1 MGWIKNIYK
10 QVLEGYNISK
20 EEAYKLIDYDVEVLR
35 NYAKSIREQLCGNV
49 FDLCSII
56 NGKSGACSENCKYC
70 AQSAHYSTRVETYPL
85 LDAEVFIKDAKEHKA
100 EGVLRYSIV
109 TSGKRLS
116 KKEVEDVAKIYKRM
130 REECEI
136 KLCASHGLLD
146 EEDFT
151 KLKEAGIV
159 RYHNNLETSRNYF
172 ASICTTH
179 TYEDK
184 IKTIKA
190 AQRVGLEVCSGGLF
204 GIGETMEDR
213 IDMAFELRE
222 MGVTSIPINVLVPI
236 PGTPMEKMLPIT
248 EEEVLKSIAIYRF
261 IHPTAFIR
269 LAGGR
274 MYLTDNGR
282 LAFEGGAN
290 ATITGNLLT
299 TCGNTIQDD
308 LKMLK
313 TLGFEVKLSE

>member
-1 MGWIKNIYK
+1 MEWIKNIYK

-204 GIGETMEDR
+204 GIGEIMEDR
-213 IDMAFELRE
+213 IDRAFELRE

-248 EEEVLKSIAIYRF
+248 EEEVLKSITIYRF

>member
-1 MGWIKNIYK
+1 MEWIKNIYK

-35 NYAKSIREQLCGNV
+35 NYAESIREQLCGNV

-204 GIGETMEDR
+204 GIGEAMEDR

>member
-20 EEAYKLIDYDVEVLR
+20 EEAYKLIDHDVEVLR

-70 AQSAHYSTRVETYPL
+70 AQSAHYNTRVETYPL

-151 KLKEAGIV
+151 KLKEAGVV

-190 AQRVGLEVCSGGLF
+190 AQKVGLEVCSGGLF
-204 GIGETMEDR
+204 GLGETMEDR

-222 MGVTSIPINVLVPI
+222 MGVTSIPVNVLVPI
-236 PGTPMEKMLPIT
+236 PGTPMEKVVPIT

-313 TLGFEVKLSE
+313 TLGFEVRLSE

>member
-1 MGWIKNIYK
+1 MEWIKNIYK

-248 EEEVLKSIAIYRF
+248 EEEVLKSITIYRF

>member
-1 MGWIKNIYK
+1 
-10 QVLEGYNISK
+10 
-20 EEAYKLIDYDVEVLR
+20 
-35 NYAKSIREQLCGNV
+35 
-49 FDLCSII
+49 
-56 NGKSGACSENCKYC
+56 
-70 AQSAHYSTRVETYPL
+70 
-85 LDAEVFIKDAKEHKA
+85 
-100 EGVLRYSIV
+100 
-109 TSGKRLS
+109 
-116 KKEVEDVAKIYKRM
+116 M

-204 GIGETMEDR
+204 GIGEIMEDR

-248 EEEVLKSIAIYRF
+248 EEEVLKSITIYRF

>member
-1 MGWIKNIYK
+1 MEWIKNIYK

-35 NYAKSIREQLCGNV
+35 NYAESIREQLCGNV

-70 AQSAHYSTRVETYPL
+70 AQSAYYSTRVETYPL

>member
-190 AQRVGLEVCSGGLF
+190 AQKVGLEVCSGGLF

>member
-1 MGWIKNIYK
+1 MEWIKNIYK

-261 IHPTAFIR
+261 IYPTAFIR

>member
-1 MGWIKNIYK
+1 MEWIKNIYK

-100 EGVLRYSIV
+100 EGVLCYSIV

-184 IKTIKA
+184 IKTIKV

>member
-1 MGWIKNIYK
+1 MEWIKNIYK

-151 KLKEAGIV
+151 TLKEAGIV

-179 TYEDK
+179 TYKDK

-290 ATITGNLLT
+290 ATIIGNLLT

>member
-1 MGWIKNIYK
+1 MEWIKNIYK

-204 GIGETMEDR
+204 GIGEIMEDR

-248 EEEVLKSIAIYRF
+248 EEEVLKSITIYRF

>member
-1 MGWIKNIYK
+1 MEWIKNIYK

-20 EEAYKLIDYDVEVLR
+20 EEAYKLIDYDVEVLK

>member
-1 MGWIKNIYK
+1 MGWIKSIYK

-204 GIGETMEDR
+204 GIGEIMEDR

-248 EEEVLKSIAIYRF
+248 EEEVLKSITIYRF

>member
-1 MGWIKNIYK
+1 MERIKNIYK

-159 RYHNNLETSRNYF
+159 RYHNNLDTSRNYF

>member
-1 MGWIKNIYK
+1 MEWIKNIYK

-20 EEAYKLIDYDVEVLR
+20 EEAYKLIDYDVEVLK

-222 MGVTSIPINVLVPI
+222 MGVTSIPINVLVHI

-248 EEEVLKSIAIYRF
+248 EEEVLKSITIYRF

>member
-1 MGWIKNIYK
+1 MEWIKNIYK

-20 EEAYKLIDYDVEVLR
+20 EEVYKLIDYDVEVLK

-222 MGVTSIPINVLVPI
+222 MGVTSIPINVLVHI

-308 LKMLK
+308 LKILK

>member
-1 MGWIKNIYK
+1 MEWIKNIYK

-236 PGTPMEKMLPIT
+236 SGTPMEKMLPIT

>member
-1 MGWIKNIYK
+1 MEWIKNIYK

-184 IKTIKA
+184 IKTIKV

-204 GIGETMEDR
+204 GLGETMEDR

-222 MGVTSIPINVLVPI
+222 MGVTSIPVNVLVPI
-236 PGTPMEKMLPIT
+236 PGTPMEKVVPIT

-313 TLGFEVKLSE
+313 TLGFEVRLSE

>member
-248 EEEVLKSIAIYRF
+248 EEEVLKSITIYRF

>member
-1 MGWIKNIYK
+1 MKWIKNIYK

-20 EEAYKLIDYDVEVLR
+20 EEAYKLIDYDVEVLK

>member
-1 MGWIKNIYK
+1 MEWIKNIYK

-184 IKTIKA
+184 IKTIKV

-204 GIGETMEDR
+204 GLGETMEDR

-222 MGVTSIPINVLVPI
+222 MGVTSIPVNVLVPI
-236 PGTPMEKMLPIT
+236 PGTPMEK
-248 EEEVLKSIAIYRF
+248 EVVVLFVLY
-261 IHPTAFIR
+261 
-269 LAGGR
+269 
-274 MYLTDNGR
+274 
-282 LAFEGGAN
+282 
-290 ATITGNLLT
+290 
-299 TCGNTIQDD
+299 
-308 LKMLK
+308 
-313 TLGFEVKLSE
+313 KLQKKRSFY

>member
-1 MGWIKNIYK
+1 MEWIKNIYK

-204 GIGETMEDR
+204 GIGETMKDR

>member
-1 MGWIKNIYK
+1 MEWIKNIYK

-151 KLKEAGIV
+151 TLKEAGIV

-179 TYEDK
+179 TYKDK

-204 GIGETMEDR
+204 GIGETMKDR

>member
-1 MGWIKNIYK
+1 MEWIKNIYK

-204 GIGETMEDR
+204 GIGEIMEDR

-236 PGTPMEKMLPIT
+236 PGTPMEKMLSIT
-248 EEEVLKSIAIYRF
+248 EEEVLKSITIYRF

>member
-1 MGWIKNIYK
+1 MEWIKNIYK

-35 NYAKSIREQLCGNV
+35 NYAESIREQLCGNV

>member
-1 MGWIKNIYK
+1 MEWIKNIYK

-20 EEAYKLIDYDVEVLR
+20 EEAYKLIDYDVEVLK

-222 MGVTSIPINVLVPI
+222 MGVTSIPINVLVHI

>member
-70 AQSAHYSTRVETYPL
+70 AQSAHYNTRVETYPL

-130 REECEI
+130 SEEGEI

-151 KLKEAGIV
+151 KLKEDGIV

-184 IKTIKA
+184 MKTIKA
-190 AQRVGLEVCSGGLF
+190 AQKVGLEVCSGGLF

-248 EEEVLKSIAIYRF
+248 EEEVLKSMAIYRF

-313 TLGFEVKLSE
+313 TLGFEVRLSE

>member
-1 MGWIKNIYK
+1 MEWIKNLYK
-10 QVLEGYNISK
+10 QVLEGYSISK
-20 EEAYKLIDYDVEVLR
+20 EEAYKLMDYDVEVLR

-70 AQSAHYSTRVETYPL
+70 AQSAHYNTRVETYPL

-184 IKTIKA
+184 MKTIKA
-190 AQRVGLEVCSGGLF
+190 AQKVGLEVCSGGLF

-248 EEEVLKSIAIYRF
+248 EEEVLKSMAIYRF

-313 TLGFEVKLSE
+313 TLGFEVRLSE

>member
-1 MGWIKNIYK
+1 MEWIKNIYK

-130 REECEI
+130 SEECEI

-204 GIGETMEDR
+204 GIGEIMEDR

>member
-70 AQSAHYSTRVETYPL
+70 AQSAHYNTRVETYPL

-151 KLKEAGIV
+151 KLKEDGIV

-184 IKTIKA
+184 MKTIKA
-190 AQRVGLEVCSGGLF
+190 AQKVGLEVCSGGLF

-248 EEEVLKSIAIYRF
+248 EEEVLKSMAIYRF

-313 TLGFEVKLSE
+313 TLGFEVRLSE

>member
-1 MGWIKNIYK
+1 MGWIKSIYK

-35 NYAKSIREQLCGNV
+35 NYAKSIRERLCGNV

-190 AQRVGLEVCSGGLF
+190 AQKVGLEVCSGGLF
-204 GIGETMEDR
+204 GIGETMEER

>member
-1 MGWIKNIYK
+1 MEWIKNIYK

>member
-1 MGWIKNIYK
+1 M
-10 QVLEGYNISK
+10 
-20 EEAYKLIDYDVEVLR
+20 LR

>member
-1 MGWIKNIYK
+1 MEWIKNIYK

-179 TYEDK
+179 TYKDK

>member
-1 MGWIKNIYK
+1 M
-10 QVLEGYNISK
+10 
-20 EEAYKLIDYDVEVLR
+20 LR
-35 NYAKSIREQLCGNV
+35 NYAESIREQLCGNV

-261 IHPTAFIR
+261 IYPTAFIR

>member
-1 MGWIKNIYK
+1 MEWIKNIYK

-35 NYAKSIREQLCGNV
+35 NYAESIREQLCGNV

-261 IHPTAFIR
+261 IYPTAFIR

>member
-1 MGWIKNIYK
+1 MKWIKNIYK

-20 EEAYKLIDYDVEVLR
+20 EEAYKLIDYDVEVLK

-184 IKTIKA
+184 IKTIKE

-248 EEEVLKSIAIYRF
+248 EEEVLKSIAIYRL

-282 LAFEGGAN
+282 LAFEGGVN